1 MSMVGIDNWRPVTA
15 DWRPP
20 ASDWRP
26 LAAAAVDTYEA
37 GVRAATDLQRR
48 FARTV
53 DAEPLHSIATASA
66 DLTRDVG
73 AFVASRARW
82 LLDV

>member
-1 MSMVGIDNWRPVTA
+1 MVGIENWRA
-15 DWRPP
+15 AAAEWRPP

-37 GVRAATDLQRR
+37 GIRAVTDMQRR

-53 DAEPLHSIATASA
+53 DAEPLHTIATASA

-73 AFVASRARW
+73 AVVASRARW